1 MNKEKNQKD
10 SCQRER
16 MLTYAI
22 PVVSF
27 GGILA
32 AILLQETGVIADAGT
47 FAWGCVAGS
56 FMLGY
61 LAYIKQK
68 KDIVA
73 LCAPIYGVLFFLVPV
88 EDTRPVWLQFLFAVS
103 ITILLIRL
111 DRRFSSSAD
120 DKGGSKAMEHFLCD
134 YIERIKPEFANNV
147 RKKTAHEIASAF
159 FAFKFGL
166 YQNAIEE
173 CRLALTQIPEGVG
186 SSALKKALQIV
197 QLNAEDLE
205 IAQVNADTRAAFT
218 ESELPFVA
226 IRLPQEKV
234 EDPASLELDNALI
247 LLYAVAK
254 NTSPD
259 DEQALEEHQKFVLK
273 ILTSYKAALGIQ

>member
-1 MNKEKNQKD
+1 MNKDRNEED
-10 SCQRER
+10 SRHLER
-16 MLTYAI
+16 WLTYAI

-27 GGILA
+27 GGILI
-32 AILLQETGVIADAGT
+32 AIFLQKTGVIADAGM

-61 LAYIKQK
+61 LAYIKPR

-73 LCAPIYGVLFFLVPV
+73 LCAPIYGVIFFLVPV
-88 EDTRPVWLQFLFAVS
+88 EETRPLLLQFLFAVS
-103 ITILLIRL
+103 ITILLVRL
-111 DRRFSSSAD
+111 NRKFGSSAD
-120 DKGGSKAMEHFLCD
+120 ARGGSDPMERFLRD
-134 YIERIKPEFANNV
+134 YIERIKPEFTHI

-173 CRLALTQIPEGVG
+173 CRLALSQIPDGG
-186 SSALKKALQIV
+186 SSSALKKALQIV
-197 QLNAEDLE
+197 QLNAEDLLN
-205 IAQVNADTRAAFT
+205 AQVAADTRAAFSD
-218 ESELPFVA
+218 SEHPFVA
-226 IRLPQEKV
+226 INLPPDKN

-247 LLYAVAK
+247 LLFAVAK

-273 ILTSYKAALGIQ
+273 ILTSYKTALGIQ

>member
-1 MNKEKNQKD
+1 MNKDRNEED
-10 SCQRER
+10 SRHLEHW
-16 MLTYAI
+16 LTYAI

-32 AILLQETGVIADAGT
+32 AIFLQKTGAIANAGM

-61 LAYIKQK
+61 LAYIKPK

-73 LCAPIYGVLFFLVPV
+73 LCAPIYGVIFFLVPV
-88 EDTRPVWLQFLFAVS
+88 EENRPVLLQFLFAIS
-103 ITILLIRL
+103 ITILLVRL
-111 DRRFSSSAD
+111 NRKFGSSAD
-120 DKGGSKAMEHFLCD
+120 ARGGSDPMEQFLRD
-134 YIERIKPEFANNV
+134 YIERIKPEFTHI

-166 YQNAIEE
+166 YQNTIEE
-173 CRLALTQIPEGVG
+173 CMLALSQIPDGG
-186 SSALKKALQIV
+186 STGALKKALQIV
-197 QLNAEDLE
+197 QLNAEDLLN
-205 IAQVNADTRAAFT
+205 AQVSADTRAAFSD
-218 ESELPFVA
+218 SEHPFVA
-226 IRLPQEKV
+226 INLPQDKN

-247 LLYAVAK
+247 LLFAVAK
-254 NTSPD
+254 NTSAD

-273 ILTSYKAALGIQ
+273 ILTSYKTALGIQ

>member
-1 MNKEKNQKD
+1 MNKEKNQQD
-10 SCQRER
+10 SRQLER
-16 MLTYAI
+16 LLTYAI

-32 AILLQETGVIADAGT
+32 AILLQETGVTADAGS

-61 LAYIKQK
+61 LAYIKPK

-73 LCAPIYGVLFFLVPV
+73 LCAPIYGVIFFLMPV
-88 EDTRPVWLQFLFAVS
+88 EDTRPIFLQFLFAVS

-120 DKGGSKAMEHFLCD
+120 ERGGTKAMEQFLRD
-134 YIERIKPEFANNV
+134 YIERIKPEFANI

-173 CRLALTQIPEGVG
+173 CRLALTQIPEGG
-186 SSALKKALQIV
+186 SSSALKKALQIV

-205 IAQVNADTRAAFT
+205 NAQVNADTRAAFS
-218 ESELPFVA
+218 ESELPSVA
-226 IRLPQEKV
+226 IRLPQEKI
-234 EDPASLELDNALI
+234 EDPPSLELDNALI

-259 DEQALEEHQKFVLK
+259 DDQALDEHQKFVLK
-273 ILTSYKAALGIQ
+273 ILTSYKTALGIQ